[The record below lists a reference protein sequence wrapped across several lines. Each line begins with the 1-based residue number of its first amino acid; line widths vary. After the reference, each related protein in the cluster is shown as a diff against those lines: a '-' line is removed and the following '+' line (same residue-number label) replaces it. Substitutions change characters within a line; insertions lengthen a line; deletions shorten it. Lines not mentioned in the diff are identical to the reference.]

1 MRGFICNRYKLT
13 FRGDIQ
19 TVVIMSENVLVCVL
33 IMNFLRGRYRE
44 HRISAT

>member
-19 TVVIMSENVLVCVL
+19 TVVIMSEKCTCVCVDNEL
-33 IMNFLRGRYRE
+33 
-44 HRISAT
+44 SPWSV